1 MPWFFDLNGYLPAL
15 LPLAWL
21 SAAFIPCLPKLHR
34 QHWLLTQVFA
44 SAAVVLAFAILATT
58 LHSATPTHHFP
69 LLAADSLS
77 AVMVLMT
84 SLVGWSILR
93 FSRNYIDGEPGR
105 LRFTLWFSLTLTSVT
120 VLVLASHLAVL
131 AFAWL
136 ATSLSLHRLLVF
148 YPDRAKALLAAH
160 KKFLVSR
167 LADIM
172 LVTGFV
178 LIAQG
183 LGSADIAMI
192 NERLQAGA
200 GNGAL
205 SLEVAAVLI
214 VLAAALKS
222 AQLPFHG
229 WLIQVMEAPTPV
241 SALLHAGV
249 VNMGGYL
256 LIRLSPLLEA
266 TQFAVWLLLAIA
278 LATVAIASLV
288 MMTRISI
295 KVMLA
300 WSTTAQMGFMLLECA
315 LGLYHLAL
323 VHLVAHSFYKAHTFL
338 SSGQA
343 PMQSLIR
350 RGSNE
355 VGRPRPAIWVL
366 ALSAGLGI
374 FMLGHYVFGKPI
386 TMATLLT
393 GAVLVT
399 AVASLLAELGGAL
412 GHAGWRKA
420 LAASFAITGAYLL
433 AEQIFGGLVPAS
445 AMPPAPSAF
454 LLAAGVL
461 ALLLVA
467 RAHIMHRPEARLW
480 QRVRPLL
487 FNGLYLDEAFTRIT
501 FTLWPPK
508 PRARREQPEPAPIYP
523 DEGVSS

>member
-1 MPWFFDLNGYLPAL
+1 MPWFVDLNGYLPAL

-21 SAAFIPCLPKLHR
+21 AAALIPCLPGLYNR
-34 QHWLLTQVFA
+34 HWLVTQAFA
-44 SAAVVLAFAILATT
+44 SAAVVLALALLATA
-58 LHSATPTHHFP
+58 LHSGTPNNNVP
-69 LLAADSLS
+69 LFSADSLS
-77 AVMVLMT
+77 AVMVLMI

-93 FSRNYIDGEPGR
+93 FSRNYLDGEPGK
-105 LRFTLWFSLTLTSVT
+105 LRFTLWFSLTLTSVS

-131 AFAWL
+131 ALAWL

-167 LADIM
+167 LADAL
-172 LVTGFV
+172 LVIGFI
-178 LIAQG
+178 LIAQA
-183 LGSADIAMI
+183 LGSADIPTI

-200 GNGAL
+200 AKGAPG
-205 SLEVAAVLI
+205 LEVAAVLV

-350 RGSNE
+350 RASNE
-355 VGRPRPAIWVL
+355 ASRPGPATWLL

-374 FMLGHYVFGKPI
+374 FMLGHYVVGKSI
-386 TMATLLT
+386 TMATVLT

-412 GHAGWRKA
+412 GRAGLRRA

-433 AEQIFGGLVPAS
+433 AEQIFSGLVPAS
-445 AMPPAPSAF
+445 AVPPAPLAF

-461 ALLLVA
+461 ALVLVA
-467 RAHIMHRPEARLW
+467 RAHIMHRPEAQLW
-480 QRVRPLL
+480 QRARPLL

-508 PRARREQPEPAPIYP
+508 PRPRREQPEPAPIYP